1 MIGELFNM
9 YMDLLSCN
17 ILEKKD
23 KYRTGDLGICLCALL
38 CAGQGEGGL
47 AVYGHMTMF
56 SIGSL
61 VGQVLCIHGIFR
73 WERL

>member
-1 MIGELFNM
+1 MSYKPHM
-9 YMDLLSCN
+9 H
-17 ILEKKD
+17 
-23 KYRTGDLGICLCALL
+23 RRGDLGICLCALL

-61 VGQVLCIHGIFR
+61 VGQVLCIVYYIVQYVQIGEPAMGR
-73 WERL
+73 GGVGG